1 MRERVKDTSINKEM
15 EGGVERERERDRDK
29 RVNFYFSVEPSQGE
43 KSHTYT
49 MKAIKIIFLKI
60 KLFS

>member
-15 EGGVERERERDRDK
+15 EGGVERERDRDK
-29 RVNFYFSVEPSQGE
+29 SVNFYYSVEPSQGE
-43 KSHTYT
+43 KTYTYT
-49 MKAIKIIFLKI
+49 MKAIKVIFLKI

>member
-15 EGGVERERERDRDK
+15 EGGVERERDRDK
-29 RVNFYFSVEPSQGE
+29 RVNLYYSVEPSQGE
-43 KSHTYT
+43 KTYTYT

>member
-15 EGGVERERERDRDK
+15 EGGVERERDRDK

-49 MKAIKIIFLKI
+49 MKAIKNNI
-60 KLFS
+60 S